1 MDIILKIWAEV
12 NNKGI
17 FLVKIIKCL
26 YVKWRHCCELWLML
40 LMTKMMKK
48 IKFSFCVSEF
58 IISTML
64 GEMKVLYKW

>member
-26 YVKWRHCCELWLML
+26 CICEMETLLWIMVNAVNDKDDEEDKIFLLCFWVYYKHYVRWNE
-40 LMTKMMKK
+40 
-48 IKFSFCVSEF
+48 SAV
-58 IISTML
+58 
-64 GEMKVLYKW
+64 